1 MLTIMHKKARRA
13 RKKAASAPARR
24 PQAAAREQ
32 ASAGELGRVARRIR
46 DSQGLTLADV
56 ATRADISAAML
67 SRLETGRTSP
77 SLETIVSLAEAL
89 GVRPSHLL
97 QEIGIEDE
105 GAQIVHAGQGLEVV
119 RRGTKRGHTYHL
131 LAAQRGPRK
140 IFEPFL
146 VTLTD
151 KSEVFPGFEHPGTEF
166 IHLLSGEIVYRLGRR
181 SYHLRPGDSLTFRGD
196 IAHGPEKLAKVP
208 IRMLSII
215 IYSDPPDK

>member
-1 MLTIMHKKARRA
+1 MAGRRQGRKSVKSKPVAVAPAARA
-13 RKKAASAPARR
+13 R
-24 PQAAAREQ
+24 

-46 DSQGLTLADV
+46 DSQGLTLAEV
-56 ATRADISAAML
+56 AARADISAAML

-77 SLETIVSLAEAL
+77 SLETIVSLAGAL

-97 QEIGIEDE
+97 QEIGVEDE
-105 GAQIVHAGQGLEVV
+105 GAQVVHAGQGLEVV

-131 LAAQRGPRK
+131 LAAQRGPHK

-166 IHLLSGEIVYRLGRR
+166 LHLLNGEIVYRLGRR

-196 IAHGPEKLAKVP
+196 VAHGPEKLVKVP

-215 IYSDPPDK
+215 IYGETPERVT

>member
-1 MLTIMHKKARRA
+1 MHLAGRHSKRNAEKSAPRPAGTAVRHL
-13 RKKAASAPARR
+13 ASAT
-24 PQAAAREQ
+24 
-32 ASAGELGRVARRIR
+32 ELGRVARRIR

-56 ATRADISAAML
+56 ATRAGISAAML

-77 SLETIVSLAEAL
+77 SLETIVSLAGAL

-97 QEIGIEDE
+97 QEIGAEDE
-105 GAQIVHAGQGLEVV
+105 SAQVVHAGQGLEVV

-140 IFEPFL
+140 VFEPFL

-181 SYHLRPGDSLTFRGD
+181 SYHLHPGDSLTFRGD
-196 IAHGPEKLAKVP
+196 VAHGPEKLVRVP

-215 IYSDPPDK
+215 IYGELPERHA